1 MLGEQ
6 SLRCRTETVTE
17 GLDFGWGKG
26 ARHVTKPWE
35 VSGVSIA
42 YNISLQGKLK
52 ESPMAWDLLIAK
64 DDLTLTELRSHAD
77 LTGTDLAEGDARP
90 DRGLIVKV

>member
-1 MLGEQ
+1 
-6 SLRCRTETVTE
+6 
-17 GLDFGWGKG
+17 
-26 ARHVTKPWE
+26 
-35 VSGVSIA
+35 
-42 YNISLQGKLK
+42 
-52 ESPMAWDLLIAK
+52 MAWDLLIAK